1 MPGVSFVRGRFECGE
16 CSGLSIFSGRAS
28 IIACIASLGTMM
40 LTLWAVRWS
49 GDGKLSLALYLV
61 LLAGVIVL
69 HQFVSAAVLRRYARL
84 LAIDSED

>member
-1 MPGVSFVRGRFECGE
+1 
-16 CSGLSIFSGRAS
+16 
-28 IIACIASLGTMM
+28 M